1 MNRLERECLAAS
13 LVMHTLLLVVVVV
26 GAGFASRHRSTEEVA
41 LLTFIPDVLVD
52 APVMGGGTPQNQP
65 ATQPPALPPASPPS
79 PPQQP
84 RLEPPRPDPE
94 PLRKPEP
101 RKPAEDPPPRQQPA
115 PKAREPEPAPEP
127 ATSPDG
133 ELPPPK
139 RKIEPNLKPVTRSA
153 DRGKAERDRAAKEQA
168 ARAQAEA
175 QRLADIREQRVN
187 RIVSGLQQNLSGT
200 TSVSTPGTGGATY
213 ASYTSYVDLVYRSAW
228 APLKPREIADR
239 TASVLVRVVIA
250 RDGSVVSKD
259 IRKHSGNAPLDRS
272 VQAALDRVRTIG
284 RPFPE
289 GARDAQREFDI
300 AFTLESTGA
309 AG

>member
-13 LVMHTLLLVVVVV
+13 LVMHTLLLVMVVV
-26 GAGFASRHRSTEEVA
+26 GAGFASRHEPTEEVA

-52 APVMGGGTPQNQP
+52 APVMGGGTPQNQTAAP
-65 ATQPPALPPASPPS
+65 PPALPPTPPPS
-79 PPQQP
+79 RPQQP
-84 RLEPPRPDPE
+84 RLEPPQPDPE
-94 PLRKPEP
+94 PPRKPEP
-101 RKPAEDPPPRQQPA
+101 RKPADDPPPRKP
-115 PKAREPEPAPEP
+115 PPSKAREPEPEPEP

-139 RKIEPNLKPVTRSA
+139 RKIEPNLKPVTRSP
-153 DRGKAERDRAAKEQA
+153 DQGKAERERAAKEQA

-175 QRLADIREQRVN
+175 QRMAGIRQQRVN

-228 APLKPREIADR
+228 APLKPRETTDR
-239 TASVLVRVVIA
+239 TASVLARVVIA
-250 RDGSVVSKD
+250 RDGRVLSHEILKP
-259 IRKHSGNAPLDRS
+259 SGIAALDRS
-272 VQAALDRVRTIG
+272 VDAALDRVRSIG

-289 GARDAQREFDI
+289 GTTDTQREFDI
-300 AFTLESTGA
+300 LFTLESTGP